1 METLN
6 RISLIGFSGVALLAA
21 ILTISK
27 PLLPNQ
33 QFNEKLSRD
42 ITIDS
47 GGTVL
52 NKPNEIKVSIETP
65 SEFIFVTD
73 RPKYWL

>member
-6 RISLIGFSGVALLAA
+6 RISLIGLSGVALFAA

-42 ITIDS
+42 ITIDP

-52 NKPNEIKVSIETP
+52 NKPSEIKVSIETP

>member
-6 RISLIGFSGVALLAA
+6 RISLIGLSVVALFAA

-27 PLLPNQ
+27 PLSPNQ

-52 NKPNEIKVSIETP
+52 NKPSEIKVSIETP

>member
-6 RISLIGFSGVALLAA
+6 RISLICLSGVAVFAA

>member
-6 RISLIGFSGVALLAA
+6 RISLIGLSGVALFAA

-33 QFNEKLSRD
+33 HFNEKLSRD

>member
-6 RISLIGFSGVALLAA
+6 RISLIGLSGVALFAGM
-21 ILTISK
+21 LTISK

>member
-6 RISLIGFSGVALLAA
+6 RISLIGLSGVELFAA

-33 QFNEKLSRD
+33 QFNGKLSRD